1 MTEYFNT
8 FSLYDIVINT
18 RNGSIKGG
26 ESVNKWFYALY
37 GILIAALS
45 IVTGE
50 IVTFIMLGLILVSLT
65 NINITLKRILNKDKT

>member
-1 MTEYFNT
+1 M
-8 FSLYDIVINT
+8 
-18 RNGSIKGG
+18 
-26 ESVNKWFYALY
+26 NKWFYALY

-65 NINITLKRILNKDKT
+65 NINSTLKRNLNKDKT